1 MQEMRIEMD
10 KWASIVLPIYNG
22 GKYLKEFLASLEYQ
36 TYRPLQVIIG
46 DDCSSDNSLEICET
60 WKKENEKID
69 FKIILVKRKKNI
81 GLSQNLSKLI
91 EYVEGN
97 YIFLADQ
104 DDVWLE
110 EKVERQVQYF
120 ESNPHCVIC
129 LCDRAIANERLDI
142 IKKSNYA
149 YLGYTIKT
157 MDFEQVIKHRAA
169 YAANCMA
176 IRNKNINKIFSIPVN
191 VVSHDTFITMM
202 AARYG
207 TIDFLYDV
215 LLLYRIHGKNISG
228 NFQAQFSKNIFQCF
242 LNYLRVEKR
251 AYESAKYD
259 EKIIKNEFKTR
270 FMVDIDDYDNCFKK
284 KRKVTKFIWAIQMT
298 RKAYQKG
305 IIGIWSK

>member
-1 MQEMRIEMD
+1 MD

-284 KRKVTKFIWAIQMT
+284 KRKLTKFIWAIQMT

>member
-1 MQEMRIEMD
+1 
-10 KWASIVLPIYNG
+10 
-22 GKYLKEFLASLEYQ
+22 
-36 TYRPLQVIIG
+36 
-46 DDCSSDNSLEICET
+46 
-60 WKKENEKID
+60 
-69 FKIILVKRKKNI
+69 
-81 GLSQNLSKLI
+81 
-91 EYVEGN
+91 
-97 YIFLADQ
+97 
-104 DDVWLE
+104 
-110 EKVERQVQYF
+110 
-120 ESNPHCVIC
+120 
-129 LCDRAIANERLDI
+129 
-142 IKKSNYA
+142 
-149 YLGYTIKT
+149 

-191 VVSHDTFITMM
+191 VSHDTFITMM

-270 FMVDIDDYDNCFKK
+270 FMVDIDDYDNLEITGENFNGKCMECQRE
-284 KRKVTKFIWAIQMT
+284 KRFIL
-298 RKAYQKG
+298 YPFG
-305 IIGIWSK
+305 GWSRH

>member
-1 MQEMRIEMD
+1 MD

-22 GKYLKEFLASLEYQ
+22 RKYLKEFLTSLEYQ
-36 TYRPLQVIIG
+36 TYRPLQIIIG
-46 DDCSSDNSLEICET
+46 DDCSSDDSWEICKT
-60 WKKENEKID
+60 WKKENEKSD
-69 FKIILVKRKKNI
+69 FKIILVRHKKNI
-81 GLSQNLSKLI
+81 GLAQNLSNLV
-91 EYVEGN
+91 EYAEGN

-104 DDVWLE
+104 DDVWLK
-110 EKVERQVQYF
+110 EKVERQIQYF
-120 ESNPHCVIC
+120 ENNPKCVIC
-129 LCDRAIANERLDI
+129 LCDRAVVNDKLDI

-157 MDFEQVIKHRAA
+157 MNFEQVIKHRAA

-176 IRNKNINKIFSIPVN
+176 IRNNNINKIFNIPFN
-191 VVSHDTFITMM
+191 VVSHDTFIAMM

-228 NFQAQFSKNIFQCF
+228 NFQAQFAKNIFQCF
-242 LNYLRVEKR
+242 FNYLRIEKR

-259 EKIIKNEFKTR
+259 DKIIKCELKTR

-298 RKAYQKG
+298 KKAYQKG
-305 IIGIWSK
+305 IIGIWVS

>member
-1 MQEMRIEMD
+1 MCIRD
-10 KWASIVLPIYNG
+10 
-22 GKYLKEFLASLEYQ
+22 
-36 TYRPLQVIIG
+36 R
-46 DDCSSDNSLEICET
+46 
-60 WKKENEKID
+60 
-69 FKIILVKRKKNI
+69 
-81 GLSQNLSKLI
+81 
-91 EYVEGN
+91 
-97 YIFLADQ
+97 
-104 DDVWLE
+104 
-110 EKVERQVQYF
+110 
-120 ESNPHCVIC
+120 
-129 LCDRAIANERLDI
+129 CDRAIANERLDI

>member
-1 MQEMRIEMD
+1 MD

-104 DDVWLE
+104 YDVWLE